1 MQQALTT
8 KIGEGQVNWILI
20 VELQNFQHHEPKK
33 RIILILAVDTLALRR
48 GTPGDVSWGEE
59 ETSDS

>member
-20 VELQNFQHHEPKK
+20 VELLNFQHYEPNKQDNSYSSS
-33 RIILILAVDTLALRR
+33 RYARH
-48 GTPGDVSWGEE
+48 
-59 ETSDS
+59 